1 MTELHK
7 AVEHDIG
14 VLGKFIQIYCNGKH
28 SNVQKQKVMG
38 GGKLAN
44 YVDGLEVML
53 CDDCKKLL
61 LYAAS
66 KRMICPYNPKPAC
79 KDCTTHCYS
88 EPYRNIIRQVM
99 RYAGMRMIFRGSISY
114 IKKFL

>member
-1 MTELHK
+1 MTTNHK
-7 AVEHDIG
+7 AIAHDIG

-28 SNVQKQKVMG
+28 NTRKSKVKG
-38 GGKLAN
+38 NGKIAQ
-44 YVDGLEVML
+44 YIDGLNVEL

-66 KRMICPYNPKPAC
+66 KRIICPYDPKPAC
-79 KDCTTHCYS
+79 KDCTTHCYA
-88 EPYRNIIRQVM
+88 EPNRSKIRQVM
-99 RYAGMRMIFRGSISY
+99 RYSGMRMILKGSISY